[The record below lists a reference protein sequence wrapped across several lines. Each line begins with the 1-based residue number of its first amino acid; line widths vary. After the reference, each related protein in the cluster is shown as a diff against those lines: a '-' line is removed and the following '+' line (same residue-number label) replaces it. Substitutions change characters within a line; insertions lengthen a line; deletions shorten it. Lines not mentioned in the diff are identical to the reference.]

1 MKKNT
6 VLILGAG
13 HLAFRLKKYLHKH
26 NYEILH
32 STIDDISSKSE
43 SVSLVENLNTYF
55 NNIDISAIAMVY
67 LLDDKDENN
76 LQLIIY
82 FISTYPHLP
91 VTASLFN
98 ENIIPHL
105 KVENDNLKILNP
117 ARIAAPAFV
126 EQLNIQIRSE
136 APYAS
141 IISENNKIVKR
152 QFSLVN
158 QILLFFVLFL
168 LSAVTFFHFYE
179 RLSWIDSF
187 YFVIVTA
194 ASVGYGDIN
203 LATSNTAG
211 KLAGVLLIIT
221 STISI
226 WMIFSLTIDSLLKKR
241 IQHAMGRKKYGFKN
255 HVIVCGLGR
264 LGYFIV
270 EELLRKNEK
279 VIVIE
284 QNENSNHIDY
294 LRQLGAEVY
303 VGDARLPKV
312 MVDVNVGKAKA
323 LISVIS
329 NDSLNLEIGLN
340 ARSQHANVKL
350 ILRIF
355 DDQMAE
361 KIKNFLKI
369 YHTLSASAIADDIFF
384 SELLNRKNKI

>member
-13 HLAFRLKKYLHKH
+13 HLAFRLKKYLQKN

-32 STIDDISSKSE
+32 STIDLISSKSE
-43 SVSLVENLNTYF
+43 SVSLVENLNTYL
-55 NNIDISAIAMVY
+55 NDIDLSSIAMVY

-82 FISTYPHLP
+82 FISTYPHLR

-105 KVENDNLKILNP
+105 QVENNNLKILNP
-117 ARIAAPAFV
+117 ARIAAPSFV
-126 EQLNIQIRSE
+126 DQLDIQIRSE

-141 IISENNKIVKR
+141 IISENNTVVKKH
-152 QFSLVN
+152 FSLV
-158 QILLFFVLFL
+158 QKFLLFFTLFL
-168 LSAVTFFHFYE
+168 LLAIAFFHYYE
-179 RLSWIDSF
+179 HLSWIDSF

-203 LATSNTAG
+203 LATSNIVSKIAG
-211 KLAGVLLIIT
+211 IVLIVI

-226 WMIFSLTIDSLLKKR
+226 WMIFSLTIDTLLKKR
-241 IQHAMGRKKYGFKN
+241 IQHAMGRRKYGFKN

-279 VIVIE
+279 VILIE
-284 QNENSNHIDY
+284 QNEDSNYIDY
-294 LRQLGAEVY
+294 FRQMGAEVY

-312 MVDVNVGKAKA
+312 MNDVNVVKAKA

-361 KIKNFLKI
+361 KIKNYLKI

-384 SELLNRKNKI
+384 AELLKRNYKN

>member
-13 HLAFRLKKYLHKH
+13 HLAYRLKKYLHI
-26 NYEILH
+26 NGYEILH
-32 STIDDISSKSE
+32 STIDVISSNSE
-43 SVSLVENLNTYF
+43 SVSLVENLDAYIRGINLE
-55 NNIDISAIAMVY
+55 SIAMVY

-82 FISTYPHLP
+82 FISTFPYLR

-105 KVENDNLKILNP
+105 KIENNNLKILNP
-117 ARIAAPAFV
+117 ARIAAPSFV
-126 EQLNIQIRSE
+126 EQLSIQIKTE

-141 IISENNKIVKR
+141 IISENNIVIKK
-152 QFSLVN
+152 QLSLV
-158 QILLFFVLFL
+158 QKILLFFSLFL

-179 RLSWIDSF
+179 RLSWIDSL

-203 LATSNTAG
+203 LATSNTMS
-211 KLAGVLLIIT
+211 KLAGIFLIIT

-226 WMIFSLTIDSLLKKR
+226 WMIFSLTIDMLLKKR
-241 IQHAMGRKKYGFKN
+241 IQHAMGRKKYNFKN

-270 EELLRKNEK
+270 EELLKNNEK

-294 LRQLGAEVY
+294 FRQFGAEVY

-312 MVDVNVGKAKA
+312 MNDVNVVKAKA

-384 SELLNRKNKI
+384 AELKNKNS

>member
-13 HLAFRLKKYLHKH
+13 HLAYRLKKYLHNNK
-26 NYEILH
+26 YEILH
-32 STIDDISSKSE
+32 STIDIITSKSE
-43 SVSLVENLNTYF
+43 SVSLVENLNSYI
-55 NNIDISAIAMVY
+55 NDIDLSSVAMVY

-82 FISTYPHLP
+82 FISTYPHLH
-91 VTASLFN
+91 VTAALFN

-105 KVENDNLKILNP
+105 KTENSYLKILNP
-117 ARIAAPAFV
+117 ARIAAPSFV
-126 EQLNIQIRSE
+126 EQLNIQIKNEVS
-136 APYAS
+136 YAN
-141 IISENNKIVKR
+141 IISENNIVVKKH
-152 QFSLVN
+152 FSLV
-158 QILLFFVLFL
+158 QRILLFFSLFL
-168 LSAVTFFHFYE
+168 LAAVTFFHFYE
-179 RLSWIDSF
+179 HLSWIDSF

-203 LATSNTAG
+203 LAASNAVS
-211 KLAGVLLIIT
+211 KLAGIFLIII
-221 STISI
+221 STVSI
-226 WMIFSLTIDSLLKKR
+226 WMIFSLTIDTLLKKR

-294 LRQLGAEVY
+294 FRQMGAEVY

-312 MVDVNVGKAKA
+312 MNDVNVVNAKA

-361 KIKNFLKI
+361 KIKDYLKI

-384 SELLNRKNKI
+384 AELFNQNK

>member
-13 HLAFRLKKYLHKH
+13 HLAYRLKKYLHI
-26 NYEILH
+26 NGYEILY
-32 STIDDISSKSE
+32 STIDVISSNSE
-43 SVSLVENLNTYF
+43 SVSLVENLDAYIRGINLE
-55 NNIDISAIAMVY
+55 SIAMVY

-82 FISTYPHLP
+82 FISTFPHLR

-105 KVENDNLKILNP
+105 KIENNNLKILNP
-117 ARIAAPAFV
+117 ARIAAPSFV
-126 EQLNIQIRSE
+126 EQLSIQIKTE
-136 APYAS
+136 TPYAS
-141 IISENNKIVKR
+141 IISENNIVVKKH
-152 QFSLVN
+152 FSLV
-158 QILLFFVLFL
+158 QRILLFFSLFL

-179 RLSWIDSF
+179 HLSWIDAL

-203 LATSNTAG
+203 LATSNTMS
-211 KLAGVLLIIT
+211 KLAGIFLIIT

-226 WMIFSLTIDSLLKKR
+226 WMIFSLTIDMLLKKR
-241 IQHAMGRKKYGFKN
+241 IQHAMGRKKYNFKN

-270 EELLRKNEK
+270 EELLKNNEK

-294 LRQLGAEVY
+294 FRQLGAEVY

-312 MVDVNVGKAKA
+312 MNDVNVVKAKA

-361 KIKNFLKI
+361 KIKNYLKI

-384 SELLNRKNKI
+384 AELKNKNS